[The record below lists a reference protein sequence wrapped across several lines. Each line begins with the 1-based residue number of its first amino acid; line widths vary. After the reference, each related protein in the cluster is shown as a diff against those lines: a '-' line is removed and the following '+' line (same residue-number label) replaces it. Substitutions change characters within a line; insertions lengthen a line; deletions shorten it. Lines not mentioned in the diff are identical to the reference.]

1 MSALHFASSSGH
13 LGIESLLLD
22 KGAEIR
28 MIWLLFTMLSTLG
41 TTLLF
46 DMGSDMTSVNCHGM
60 TVFYFAANNV
70 QRNLDANS
78 ASLLLERGADV
89 HSIDV
94 RGIASLHYSS
104 GKGH

>member
-1 MSALHFASSSGH
+1 
-13 LGIESLLLD
+13 
-22 KGAEIR
+22 
-28 MIWLLFTMLSTLG
+28 MLSTSG

-46 DMGSDMTSVNCHGM
+46 DRGSDMTSVNCHGI
-60 TVFYFAANNV
+60 TVFYFAANNE

-78 ASLLLERGADV
+78 ASLLLDRGADV

-94 RGIASLHYSS
+94 RGMAALHYSS